1 MIKNFKIVEHPSS
14 IKEIA
19 YENIKRQII
28 LGNIKPGRWLR
39 EQELADAM
47 EISRAPIREAFNQL
61 ERDGF
66 IKILPR
72 KGARVISISEKE
84 VEDIFEIRE
93 TLESLAIQKSLKNI
107 SLERLNHI
115 AIKFEKF
122 KSRPAEKSIRLEYLS
137 LDKEFHDLLIQHCN
151 NNMLMNLLAS
161 IQEKVHWLRGFSLDN
176 HSFAQSIEEHIAIIS
191 AIQRKNEKLVLSNLI
206 RHLER
211 AKESTISEIRAG
223 KIG

>member
-1 MIKNFKIVEHPSS
+1 MKEYFQTLKYPSS

-19 YENIKRQII
+19 YENIKKQII
-28 LGNIKPGRWLR
+28 LGNIKPGSWLR

-61 ERDGF
+61 ESEGF
-66 IKILPR
+66 IKIIPR
-72 KGARVISISEKE
+72 KGAKVISISEKE

-107 SLERLNHI
+107 SLEKLKQL
-115 AIKFEKF
+115 AMKFERF
-122 KSRPAEKSIRLEYLS
+122 KTKPAAKQIRLEYLA

-151 NNMLMNLLAS
+151 NKMLINLLAI

-176 HSFAQSIEEHIAIIS
+176 YSFSQSIEEHIAIIN
-191 AIQRKNEKLVLSNLI
+191 AIQRKNEKLIFSNLV

-211 AKESTISEIRAG
+211 ARESTINEIRAA
-223 KIG
+223 K

>member
-1 MIKNFKIVEHPSS
+1 MKEHFKTLECPSS

-19 YENIKRQII
+19 YENIKKQII
-28 LGNIKPGRWLR
+28 QGNIKPGSWLR

-72 KGARVISISEKE
+72 KGAKVISLSEKE

-107 SLERLNHI
+107 SLDKLSQI
-115 AIKFEKF
+115 ATKFERF
-122 KSRPAEKSIRLEYLS
+122 KLESSEKTVRLQYLS
-137 LDKEFHDLLIQHCN
+137 LDKEFHDLLIKHCN
-151 NNMLMNLLAS
+151 NQMLIKLLAS

-176 HSFAQSIEEHIAIIS
+176 YSFAQSIEEHIAIIH
-191 AIQRKNEKLVLSNLI
+191 AIQRKNVKLVLSNLI

-211 AKESTISEIRAG
+211 AKESTINEIRSG
-223 KIG
+223 TIG

>member
-137 LDKEFHDLLIQHCN
+137 LDKEFHDLLSQHCN

-176 HSFAQSIEEHIAIIS
+176 YSFAQSIEEHIAIID
-191 AIQRKNEKLVLSNLI
+191 AIQRNNEKLVLSNLV

-211 AKESTISEIRAG
+211 AKESTINEMRSGR
-223 KIG
+223 IG